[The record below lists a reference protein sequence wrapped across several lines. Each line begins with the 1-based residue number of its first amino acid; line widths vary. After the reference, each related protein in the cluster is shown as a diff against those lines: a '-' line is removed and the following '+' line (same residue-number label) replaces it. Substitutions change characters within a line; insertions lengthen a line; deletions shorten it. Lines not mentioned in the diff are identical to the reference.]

1 MKKYILFAAIGLAFS
16 ACKQKE
22 LDESNHAKDSLNA
35 VVSERET
42 ALNEFIAA
50 FNDVERNLDS
60 VAVRQHIITVN
71 ADKPGELKPD
81 QKTKIN
87 NEIAAINELME
98 RNQKQLAELNKKLK
112 SSGHKNAQLEKTI
125 VTLNEQLNQKNIE
138 LTTLN
143 EKLSNLNA
151 QVVQLQTSVVE
162 LTADNAVKSQTISE
176 ETAALNTAYYA
187 VGKSKDLQEAKL
199 IDRKGGLLGIGKTS
213 KLSSNFDNSKFTKI
227 DITQIKTIP
236 VNGEDIKIV
245 TAHPSDS
252 YTLDKDP
259 KKKDLV
265 RNLIISNPEK
275 FWSSSKHLVI
285 VKD

>member
-1 MKKYILFAAIGLAFS
+1 MKKYFLFAAIGLSLS
-16 ACKQKE
+16 ACNQKE
-22 LDESNHAKDSLNA
+22 LADSNHEKDSLAA

-42 ALNEFIAA
+42 ALNEFISS

-71 ADKPGELKPD
+71 TDKPGELKPD

-98 RNQKQLAELNKKLK
+98 RNQKQLAQLNKKLK
-112 SSGHKNAQLEKTI
+112 TSGNKNAQLEKAI
-125 VTLNEQLNQKNIE
+125 ATLNEQLNQKNIE
-138 LTTLN
+138 LTALN
-143 EKLSNLNA
+143 EKLTGLNA

-176 ETAALNTAYYA
+176 ETAALHTAYYV
-187 VGKSKDLQEAKL
+187 VGKVKDLQEAKL

-213 KLSSNFDNSKFTKI
+213 KLSSNFDNSKFTRI
-227 DITQIKTIP
+227 DITQTNTIP
-236 VNGEDIKIV
+236 VNGDDIKIV
-245 TAHPSDS
+245 TSHPSDS

-259 KKKDLV
+259 KKKDMV
-265 RNLIISNPEK
+265 RNIIISNPEK
-275 FWSSSKHLVI
+275 FWSSSKHLVVI
-285 VKD
+285 KD